1 MWDQLQAIVPGLDW
15 ALVLVYVR
23 VQACVVALPGLGE
36 RVISARVKVAI
47 ALALAPLLSGI
58 APGPQMPEQ
67 PLGMIAQ
74 VGVEMVLGFATGI
87 MLRLLTIAID
97 IATTAIAATASL
109 SQIMGIQNE
118 MSPHPIGNMLHLAG
132 MAVLMAMGLPVMIV
146 ELIVDSLRLWP
157 PADLPQVEGL
167 VMAVVRMV
175 TDSFWLAMM
184 LAAPFTLGGFLYQ
197 ALSGVI
203 NRVMP
208 ALPVVFIGAPASILL
223 ALMGLVILA
232 PLLVGIWANAVMG
245 FMLPALP

>member
-36 RVISARVKVAI
+36 RVISPRVKVAI

-146 ELIVDSLRLWP
+146 ELIADSLRLWP

>member
-36 RVISARVKVAI
+36 RLISARVKVAI

-146 ELIVDSLRLWP
+146 ELIADSLRLWP

-197 ALSGVI
+197 ALVGVI